1 MLLTADMPIHPPLL
15 QLNQDQVL
23 LMAII
28 APLSSSLINE
38 RLRHFRYPKI
48 KADEPSLML
57 HPLARVRAEPWQNLG
72 RVVNRP
78 IIDDDDF
85 VCGIDLFKATPAGIV
100 RGWSC
105 RRNRR

>member
-57 HPLARVRAEPWQNLG
+57 HPHARARAEPLQNLG
-72 RVVNRP
+72 RVVNRGP
-78 IIDDDDF
+78 AEGTG
-85 VCGIDLFKATPAGIV
+85 VKAPALICLV
-100 RGWSC
+100 PRARIRG
-105 RRNRR
+105 